1 MKTRTLYTPD
11 IEPIKDADFL
21 FGIWPW
27 SRGPMWELQE
37 PWSFTVDNGG
47 FKADYLIPEGYRF
60 DKASVP
66 SYFWS
71 FGFTPDGL
79 CTVPA
84 LEHDYLCDV
93 YSGGSEWLQQQLG
106 KMPESPPAQVIHR
119 HFYDK
124 LVVWGMRPAKAR
136 VMWEGVRNFGPGG
149 RMRPSSWF
157 KRKAKLP

>member
-1 MKTRTLYTPD
+1 MKSLLNTPD

-27 SRGPMWELQE
+27 ARGPMWELQE
-37 PWSFTVDNGG
+37 PWAFTVDNGG
-47 FKADYLIPEGYRF
+47 FKADYHIPEGYRF

-66 SYFWS
+66 S
-71 FGFTPDGL
+71 L
-79 CTVPA
+79 L
-84 LEHDYLCDV
+84 LEHSDSPRTVFARLPPWSTTSSATCIH
-93 YSGGSEWLQQQLG
+93 GGSEWLQERLG

-124 LVVWGMRPAKAR
+124 LVLWGMRPAKAR
-136 VMWEGVRNFGPGG
+136 IMWEGVRNFGPGG